1 MGSYHRLG
9 KALKKAKTVSAEDY
23 FWDSQ
28 EHLYWGA
35 ALMLLTE
42 AKEASGGGEI
52 ENLSDLVGRL
62 AHFIRTYYPSS
73 ASEGEKRQ
81 KACFLLRRMKPDD
94 PDVYPRHEYAFL
106 ARELLRIALAQI
118 AQPKQR

>member
-1 MGSYHRLG
+1 MSSYHRLG
-9 KALKKAKTVSAEDY
+9 RALREAEPVSAEDY

-42 AKEASGGGEI
+42 AKEAAEGGEI
-52 ENLSDLVGRL
+52 QNLSVLVGRL
-62 AHFIRTYYPSS
+62 VHFIQNYYPSS
-73 ASEGEKRQ
+73 DSDGDRRQ
-81 KACFLLRRMKPDD
+81 KARTLLRRMKAED

-106 ARELLRIALAQI
+106 ARELLRIALTQI